1 MAFDSRGFEKYH
13 VEKTAQR
20 GMFRCIDNKYRIN
33 ELVGGGSFSVVYRAS
48 EMRGNRRVAVKAL
61 LREVYDAASSRKY
74 AESELNAMGQLWD
87 HQNIVSALTVEP
99 GNEEFLEFIVME
111 YVDGGSLDRRLD
123 KGPMSIREA
132 LAVAHDIC
140 SGLAHA
146 HRRNIVHRDIKP
158 SNILLTSEG
167 EAKVSD
173 FGVAE
178 LREAPHAFPSTLAGT
193 RRYMAPEQYNDMYD
207 ERVDVFAVGILL
219 WEMTIGVFPY
229 PGNTHDQIQRAKG
242 NDPDP
247 PSDLPSSMKGILRGS
262 LRADPFDRFRS
273 MDEMLAAVEDELMA
287 MYRREARECYA
298 SREPLQAARSRLDP
312 LRFALRVNGPAARRI
327 EELAELDA
335 QQTVEG
341 QIAARAREAASDL
354 SDQLME
360 CVMQRDFKEAENRAK
375 ELADTGAVP
384 GSALNAIDGLLRMLK
399 GPSYTVP
406 SPLVDAH
413 RTPPRS
419 TLRSLFN
426 AGADPA
432 EWRAEGQRLEALRR
446 WRQARSAYQKSAKLY
461 AKEGLSKRSAGDLWH
476 AAENY
481 ELAGD
486 SYRSAQNKRQSAL
499 HFCIAADCWIEHAK
513 RMGSRRERVAGAE
526 IYRNAARA
534 YEQAENEERARECY
548 QSAAGLLYQA
558 AQERIGKGDL
568 QKAKTYALSAL
579 DLSKKTGA
587 WTQAEGSRQLLS
599 LIRQR
604 EERKTSDS
612 PTDAAP

>member
-13 VEKTAQR
+13 VEKVAQR
-20 GMFRCIDNKYRIN
+20 GMFRCIADKYRIN

-48 EMRGNRRVAVKAL
+48 EIRGNRRVAVKAL

-99 GNEEFLEFIVME
+99 GNKEFLEFIVME
-111 YVDGGSLDRRLD
+111 YVDGGSLDGRLD
-123 KGPMSIREA
+123 KGPMSIQEA

-178 LREAPHAFPSTLAGT
+178 LRESPHAFPSTLAGT

-219 WEMTIGVFPY
+219 WEMTVGVFPY
-229 PGNTHDQIQRAKG
+229 PGNAHNQIQRAKE
-242 NDPDP
+242 NDPEP
-247 PSDLPSSMKGILRGS
+247 PVDLPSSVKEILHGS

-287 MYRREARECYA
+287 IYRREARECYT
-298 SREPLQAARSRLDP
+298 SREPLQAARARLDP
-312 LRFALRVNGPAARRI
+312 LRRALRIDGPASRRL
-327 EELAELDA
+327 EELAEMDA
-335 QQTVEG
+335 QQTAEDRS
-341 QIAARAREAASDL
+341 AARAREAASDL

-360 CVMQRDFKEAENRAK
+360 CVMRGDFREAENRAK

-384 GSALNAIDGLLRMLK
+384 RSALNAIDGLLRMLK
-399 GPSYTVP
+399 GPSYSVP
-406 SPLVDAH
+406 SSVDAP
-413 RTPPRS
+413 RAPPRS
-419 TLRSLFN
+419 PLQSLFN

-432 EWRAEGQRLEALRR
+432 ELRAEGQRLESQRR

-461 AKEGLSKRSAGDLWH
+461 AKEGLSKRNAGDLWH
-476 AAENY
+476 AAEKY

-513 RMGSRRERVAGAE
+513 RMGSRRERVARAE

-548 QSAAGLLYQA
+548 QSTASLLYQA

-587 WTQAEGSRQLLS
+587 WAQAETSRHLLS
-599 LIRQR
+599 VIRQR